1 MFDKAKASFASLFG
15 ELAEAQK
22 SIDDSARRIVDSI
35 TRMIDVVDDE
45 VPSSREALAGH
56 DFTWHEGV
64 ALTLA
69 AEGFGAPVGLESQGW
84 MTRAVESRA
93 ISEYAIGDGGTVVA
107 SWFASLATA
116 THPSRPVITLFTACE
131 DGATFDT
138 MAGSTLSHL
147 PMLPTEHDDFVAEGT
162 PVLDLLA
169 RHRARVAVHGS
180 PPRRFESIDAYL
192 VDRRARKQER
202 SAFRRGQGLGLI
214 ERYIA
219 GRFTGDKAA
228 VGQSFVDAVRKHPE
242 WYKYSGGASGD
253 AAPPAP
259 SPAAATRSRMP
270 LNFLTS
276 VGEDGRRTL
285 TTFGMLFREL
295 PELLMTGVAANH
307 SRAARVLVGTA
318 ARTIARER
326 NASTDKPQFVAL
338 LTGPAGMRIVL
349 TTADAIAAGVTRVA
363 RTDDPRTIDVHVG
376 MRGFT
381 GGEDEPTFLMVTP
394 LPDDPRSSDD
404 RLREACA
411 QLGVDVPAARDAD
424 SADAAMREAHEQAR
438 ERLGDVRDRWRA
450 REASGETVLVKMRA
464 TQGDVVEYVWLEV
477 HDWRDGTLGG
487 KVVTPAPRV
496 GLAMGQSLSIDE
508 SQVYD
513 QLVRGSSGV
522 TVLPLTD
529 IVATDYGK
537 DT

>member
-1 MFDKAKASFASLFG
+1 MFDKAKESFASLFG
-15 ELAEAQK
+15 QLAEAQK
-22 SIDDSARRIVDSI
+22 KIDDSAHRIVDSI

-45 VPSSREALAGH
+45 VPSSREALPGH

-64 ALTLA
+64 ARTMA
-69 AEGFGAPVGLESQGW
+69 AEGFGAPTGLEPREW
-84 MTRAVESRA
+84 VTRPVESRA
-93 ISEYAIGDGGTVVA
+93 LAEYALGDGGSVVA

-138 MAGSTLSHL
+138 MAGGTLSHL
-147 PMLPTEHDDFVAEGT
+147 PMLPTEHDEQLAEGT
-162 PVLDLLA
+162 PVLELLA
-169 RHRARVAVHGS
+169 RHRARVAAHGS
-180 PPRRFESIDAYL
+180 APRRLESIDAYL
-192 VDRRARKQER
+192 IARRARKQER

-228 VGQSFVDAVRKHPE
+228 VGQSFIDAVRKHPE
-242 WYKYSGGASGD
+242 WYKYAAERSGGA
-253 AAPPAP
+253 AAPA
-259 SPAAATRSRMP
+259 PAADKRSSMP
-270 LNFLTS
+270 IKFLVSTAD
-276 VGEDGRRTL
+276 DGRCTL
-285 TTFGMLFREL
+285 TTFGMIFREL

-307 SRAARVLVGTA
+307 SRAARVLVGATTRA
-318 ARTIARER
+318 IARER
-326 NASTDKPQFVAL
+326 NASTDNVRFVAL
-338 LTGPAGMRIVL
+338 LTGPAGMRITL
-349 TTADAIAAGVTRVA
+349 TTADALAAGVTQTA
-363 RTDDPRTIDVHVG
+363 ATADPRTVDVHLV

-381 GGEDEPTFLMVTP
+381 GGDDEPTLLMVTP

-411 QLGVDVPAARDAD
+411 QLGVDVPAARDGE
-424 SADAAMREAHEQAR
+424 SADDAMREAHEQAR
-438 ERLGDVRDRWRA
+438 GRLGDVRAHWHA
-450 REASGETVLVKMRA
+450 REASGEKVLVKMRA
-464 TQGDVVEYVWLEV
+464 TQSDVVEFVWLEV
-477 HDWRDGTLGG
+477 LDWRDGALDV

-513 QLVRGSSGV
+513 QMVRGSAGV

-529 IVATDYGK
+529 IVATDYGR
-537 DT
+537 DI